1 MAEVLS
7 QSQIDA
13 LLHAVQSGEKDLNE
27 PAVEQEKKY
36 RKYDFSSPR
45 KFTKDRIKMLNGIF
59 DTYSRIINSRLN
71 ARLRANCEITVESIE
86 EQRYYEFSN
95 ALTEGDVLAL
105 VKVTVKGKEQDVPLL
120 LYLSTPTALSM
131 MDRLM
136 GGEGEAD
143 TSLPE
148 DYTYTDIEL
157 QLYED
162 IVSDMVS
169 VMGGS
174 WENYIPIEFTYSKT
188 DVNPTL
194 SQIIGLD
201 ETVIIVDMKM
211 QFTNIT
217 GRMSIC
223 LPGEVLTNIFAEISR
238 ENPARKLAAED
249 KSEEIFDKL
258 RDSSLEIVSILGETR
273 LSLSDVYHLNVGDVI
288 DLGCPKDSSVYLD
301 IGGYHW
307 FTGKVGTHKKN
318 MAVKID
324 NVCYQAEQRSEQ
336 ANG

>member
-27 PAVEQEKKY
+27 PAVDQEKKY

-143 TSLPE
+143 ASLPA

-238 ENPARKLAAED
+238 ENPARKLTAED

>member
-143 TSLPE
+143 ASLPA

-324 NVCYQAEQRSEQ
+324 NVCYQAEQRSE
-336 ANG
+336 

>member
-27 PAVEQEKKY
+27 PAAEQEKKY

-143 TSLPE
+143 ASLPA